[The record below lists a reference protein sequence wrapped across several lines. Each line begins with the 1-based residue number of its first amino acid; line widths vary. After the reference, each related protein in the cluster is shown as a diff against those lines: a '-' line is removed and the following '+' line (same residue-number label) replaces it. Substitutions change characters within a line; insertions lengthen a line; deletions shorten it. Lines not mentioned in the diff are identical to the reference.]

1 MRSPSSC
8 LAAAVALLL
17 ALAGCSS
24 GGSPAAPPDGWE
36 ATETRW
42 WKSGV
47 DTTQVFRSLEDL
59 DQMGI
64 RRGGVTLSQRGLTRD
79 QFVDAIKRS
88 LVALYRHAPETIDS
102 LFNEH
107 ATPRLQDVQLSN
119 DVVREGG
126 RLDSEFLNKHKSA
139 AYNAINSHYREPR
152 RLDTGESPSIIYPDS
167 LRTVETSGEVQLQVH
182 LSVEG
187 DSTAAPDA
195 IEVLRSVHP
204 TLDAIAMKAAS
215 QLRWQPAYL
224 LQDGTWTPQPA
235 WVRFDIEYPAPR

>member
-1 MRSPSSC
+1 
-8 LAAAVALLL
+8 
-17 ALAGCSS
+17 
-24 GGSPAAPPDGWE
+24 
-36 ATETRW
+36 
-42 WKSGV
+42 
-47 DTTQVFRSLEDL
+47 
-59 DQMGI
+59 
-64 RRGGVTLSQRGLTRD
+64 
-79 QFVDAIKRS
+79 
-88 LVALYRHAPETIDS
+88 VALYRHAPETIDS

-167 LRTVETSGEVQLQVH
+167 LRTRETSGEVQLQVH